1 MKQFLLTFLL
11 LFSLGMTAT
20 AAGTDVLTNA
30 SLNNGTNTNSQRY
43 KEFTSGEFASG
54 AKYAGKVNF
63 VKSSNN
69 YYIGLNTELQNGTP
83 KGTDLVSVKSGGV
96 AKSVIITWST
106 VGSTT
111 KDRIVNIYGQNT
123 AYNNGD
129 IAQGTLIGS
138 CKKGTAATET
148 ITLTNQTYQY
158 IAINAPKSV
167 SIDKIEIEWGTPAA
181 AEKVTLTSDGLVVT
195 DENDQ
200 TLNADGSYEY
210 AAPTKISFAYTGDT
224 GVANPDI
231 TYSYSVDGAPAVEG
245 NEYTYEADKDVILT
259 VNAISSNTVSKTINL
274 NKQWP
279 TECPLPVFSVENNA
293 EVQQGQ
299 TISVSCEG
307 AKDLIWTVN
316 DTDIEGTS
324 YTVTEAPGT
333 TLTFYAIASVD
344 GKTGELTAENS
355 ITVKVV
361 EATSATFD
369 FSNNTYGLTPQTDSN
384 TYEPN
389 MANPVTAITSGIA
402 TIKFE
407 GEKYRYWKNK
417 SDLRVQSGSTFTI
430 SVPEGYYIT
439 GIDITGKS
447 SSNVDTGTFNSGT
460 WTPTEDAINSS
471 VKFSPTPKTTTNI
484 TKIVVNYAVDTASGI
499 SDVMVDG
506 NDAAEYFNLQGLR
519 VAQPEAGQIYIRVQ
533 NGKASKLRF

>member
-1 MKQFLLTFLL
+1 MKQFLLTLGIAAAT
-11 LFSLGMTAT
+11 LFGCLAAAPTTSPWSYTTSSGTTPFKNGSAT
-20 AAGTDVLTNA
+20 LNEVEWTCSTSVTNPYFGADWSSKNDTWRGLQFGKGNAGICPFTLTTPDFKNYTVTQIKLNA
-30 SLNNGTNTNSQRY
+30 SA
-43 KEFTSGEFASG
+43 GEAS
-54 AKYAGKVNF
+54 KI
-63 VKSSNN
+63 S
-69 YYIGLNTELQNGTP
+69 L
-83 KGTDLVSVKSGGV
+83 SVKVGNSDFKSDNATSVTLGTSKTDYTFSGNGSGDV
-96 AKSVIITWST
+96 VISYTGT
-106 VGSTT
+106 TT
-111 KDRIVNIYGQNT
+111 KAVYLR
-123 AYNNGD
+123 
-129 IAQGTLIGS
+129 S
-138 CKKGTAATET
+138 
-148 ITLTNQTYQY
+148 
-158 IAINAPKSV
+158 
-167 SIDKIEIEWGTPAA
+167 IEITFQSLAT

-195 DENDQ
+195 DGNDQ
-200 TLNADGSYEY
+200 TLNDGESYEY

-245 NEYTYEADKDVILT
+245 NEYTYEADKDVTLT

-333 TLTFYAIASVD
+333 TLTFHALASVD

-369 FSNNTYGLTPQTDSN
+369 FSNNTYGLDPKTGSNYETD
-384 TYEPN
+384 
-389 MANPVTAITSGIA
+389 VTEIQSGIA
-402 TIKFE
+402 TINFT
-407 GEKYRYWKNK
+407 GSYRYWSSGKE
-417 SDLRVQSGSTFTI
+417 LRVHSGATFTI
-430 SVPEGYYIT
+430 SVPEKYYIT
-439 GIDITGKS
+439 GIEF
-447 SSNVDTGTFNSGT
+447 TGTCGCTVETGT
-460 WTPTEDAINSS
+460 YANRKWTPTNDEKVNS
-471 VKFSPTPKTTTNI
+471 VKFTRTGTTEIKTI
-484 TKIVVNYAVDTASGI
+484 TINYAADTTSGI

-506 NDAAEYFNLQGLR
+506 NDSAEYFNLQGLR

>member
-1 MKQFLLTFLL
+1 MKQFLLTLGIAAAT
-11 LFSLGMTAT
+11 LFGCLAAAPTTSPWSYTTSSGTTPFKNGSAT
-20 AAGTDVLTNA
+20 LNEVEWTCSTSATNPYFGADWSSKNDTWRGLQFGKGNAGICPFTLTTPDFKNYTVTQIKLNA
-30 SLNNGTNTNSQRY
+30 SA
-43 KEFTSGEFASG
+43 GEAS
-54 AKYAGKVNF
+54 KI
-63 VKSSNN
+63 S
-69 YYIGLNTELQNGTP
+69 L
-83 KGTDLVSVKSGGV
+83 SVKVGNSDFKSDNATSVTLGTSKTDYTFSGNGSGDV
-96 AKSVIITWST
+96 VISYTGT
-106 VGSTT
+106 TT
-111 KDRIVNIYGQNT
+111 KAVYLR
-123 AYNNGD
+123 
-129 IAQGTLIGS
+129 S
-138 CKKGTAATET
+138 
-148 ITLTNQTYQY
+148 
-158 IAINAPKSV
+158 
-167 SIDKIEIEWGTPAA
+167 IEITFQSLAT

-245 NEYTYEADKDVILT
+245 NEYTYEADKDVTLT

-333 TLTFYAIASVD
+333 TLTFHALASVD
-344 GKTGELTAENS
+344 GKTGELNAENS

-369 FSNNTYGLTPQTDSN
+369 FANNTYGLTPQTDSN
-384 TYEPN
+384 TFESN
-389 MANPVTAITSGIA
+389 MDNPVTQINSGIA

-407 GEKYRYWKNK
+407 GEKYRYWNNDKT
-417 SDLRVQSGSTFTI
+417 LRVQTGSSFTI
-430 SVPEGYYIT
+430 SVPDKYYIT
-439 GIDITGKS
+439 GVTMTGTCS
-447 SSNVDTGTFNSGT
+447 CNVDSGT
-460 WTPTEDAINSS
+460 YTNKNWTPGEKNVTSI
-471 VKFSPTPKTTTNI
+471 KFSPTATTKIDT
-484 TKIVVNYAVDTASGI
+484 IVVNYAVDTASGI
-499 SDVMVDG
+499 SDAMVDG

>member
-1 MKQFLLTFLL
+1 MKQFLLTLLL
-11 LFSLGMTAT
+11 LFSFGMTAT

-30 SLNNGTNTNSQRY
+30 SLNNGTNTNSSGY
-43 KEFTSGEFASG
+43 KAFQSGTFASG
-54 AKYAGKVNF
+54 AKYAGGVNF
-63 VKSSNN
+63 QLNKRVYSIAINAGNSSC
-69 YYIGLNTELQNGTP
+69 
-83 KGTDLVSVKSGGV
+83 KGIVTTVSGGV
-96 AKSVIITWST
+96 AKSVKITWCT
-106 VGSTT
+106 QPTT
-111 KDRIVNIYGQNT
+111 SNGRVVKIYGKNT
-123 AYNNGD
+123 AYSTADKAGETT
-129 IAQGTLIGS
+129 GETEIGS
-138 CKKGTAATET
+138 CTKGSNASET

-158 IAINAPKSV
+158 IAINAPSAV
-167 SIDKIEIEWGTPAA
+167 NIDSIEIEWGTPAA

-195 DENDQ
+195 DGNDQ
-200 TLNADGSYEY
+200 TLNDGESYEY

-259 VNAISSNTVSKTINL
+259 VNAISNNTVSKTINL

-369 FSNNTYGLTPQTDSN
+369 FANNTYGLTPQTDSN
-384 TYEPN
+384 TFESN
-389 MANPVTAITSGIA
+389 MENPVTQINSGIA

-407 GEKYRYWKNK
+407 GEKYRYWDNDKT
-417 SDLRVQSGSTFTI
+417 LRVQTGSSFTI
-430 SVPEGYYIT
+430 SVPDKYYIT
-439 GIDITGKS
+439 GVTMTGTCS
-447 SSNVDTGTFNSGT
+447 CNVDSGT
-460 WTPTEDAINSS
+460 YTNKNWTPGEKNVTSI
-471 VKFSPTPKTTTNI
+471 KFSPTATTKIDT
-484 TKIVVNYAVDTASGI
+484 IVVNYAVDTASGI
-499 SDVMVDG
+499 ADAMVDG
-506 NDAAEYFNLQGLR
+506 NDSAEYFNLQGLR

>member
-30 SLNNGTNTNSQRY
+30 SLNNGTNTNSGGY
-43 KEFTSGEFASG
+43 KAFQSGTFTSG
-54 AKYAGKVNF
+54 AKYAGGVNF
-63 VKSSNN
+63 QVNKGVYSIAINAGNSSC
-69 YYIGLNTELQNGTP
+69 
-83 KGTDLVSVKSGGV
+83 KGIVTTVSGGV
-96 AKSVIITWST
+96 AKSVKITWCT
-106 VGSTT
+106 QPTT
-111 KDRIVNIYGQNT
+111 SNGRVVKIYGQNT
-123 AYNNGD
+123 AYSTTD
-129 IAQGTLIGS
+129 KAEGTEIGS
-138 CKKGTAATET
+138 CTKGSNASET

-158 IAINAPKSV
+158 IAINAPSV
-167 SIDKIEIEWGTPAA
+167 VYIDSIEIEWGTPAA

-245 NEYTYEADKDVILT
+245 NEYTYEADKDVTLT

-369 FSNNTYGLTPQTDSN
+369 FANNTYGLTPQTDGGK
-384 TYEPN
+384 YEPD
-389 MANPVTAITSGIA
+389 MENPVTAITSGIA

-407 GEKYRYWKNK
+407 GAKYRYWKNK

-430 SVPEGYYIT
+430 SVPDGYYIT
-439 GIDITGKS
+439 GIDITGTS
-447 SSNVDTGTFNSGT
+447 TSTVDAGKFTSGT

-471 VKFSPTPKTTTNI
+471 VKFSPTTTTNI
-484 TKIVVNYAVDTASGI
+484 TKIVVNYAVDTTSGI
-499 SDVMVDG
+499 ADVVVDG
-506 NDAAEYFNLQGLR
+506 NDSAEYFNLQGLR

>member
-1 MKQFLLTFLL
+1 MKQFLLTLGIAAAT
-11 LFSLGMTAT
+11 LFGSLSSYAYE
-20 AAGTDVLTNA
+20 V
-30 SLNNGTNTNSQRY
+30 SFKTNTSDSSS
-43 KEFTSGEFASG
+43 ELTSNNFSKQIETGSNYITFSSCS
-54 AKYAGKVNF
+54 KVYAGKSGLKF
-63 VKSSNN
+63 SSTKAA
-69 YYIGLNTELQNGTP
+69 GSLTLNMTENGKIKASAITITTAAFN
-83 KGTDLVSVKSGGV
+83 TD
-96 AKSVIITWST
+96 ITTWS
-106 VGSTT
+106 
-111 KDRIVNIYGQNT
+111 
-123 AYNNGD
+123 
-129 IAQGTLIGS
+129 
-138 CKKGTAATET
+138 
-148 ITLTNQTYQY
+148 
-158 IAINAPKSV
+158 IAINGATTNTDFKSV
-167 SIDKIEIEWGTPAA
+167 DGVLTYTLADPEVITSIKISSSKRAY
-181 AEKVTLTSDGLVVT
+181 LTSINVINADAPEKCELFQDNLVVT
-195 DENDQ
+195 DGNDQ
-200 TLNADGSYEY
+200 TLNDGESYEY

-245 NEYTYEADKDVILT
+245 NEYTYEADKDVTLT

-279 TECPLPVFSVENNA
+279 TECPLPVFNLENNA

-307 AKDLIWTVN
+307 AKSLIWTVN

-333 TLTFYAIASVD
+333 TLTFHALASVD

-369 FSNNTYGLTPQTDSN
+369 FANNNYGLTPQTDSN
-384 TYEPN
+384 KFEPD
-389 MANPVTAITSGIA
+389 MENPVTAINSGIA

-407 GEKYRYWKNK
+407 GAKYRYWDNDKT
-417 SDLRVQSGSTFTI
+417 LRVQTGSSFTI
-430 SVPEGYYIT
+430 SVPDKYYIT
-439 GIDITGKS
+439 SVAMTGTCA
-447 SSNVDTGTFNSGT
+447 SNVDSGTFTNKN
-460 WTPTEDAINSS
+460 WTPGENNVASI
-471 VKFSPTPKTTTNI
+471 KFSPTAT
-484 TKIVVNYAVDTASGI
+484 TKIDTITVNYAVDTTSGI

-506 NDAAEYFNLQGLR
+506 NDSAEYFNLQGLR